1 MAVSLNATIGLVTTK
16 FTAGVAR
23 LGGAIKGIGTKI
35 RGMVSG
41 ATGRLAMLAGAAGLG
56 MVIRKAIALGSE
68 MSDLSDRTHTTVER
82 FGALREIAR
91 DAGVEASILERALR
105 NVSNRTQAA
114 ALGNKSYEEALSRL
128 GIVMK
133 DFIDLDS
140 GLKFEQ
146 IAKAVEKAENKGRAF
161 HDVAVI
167 LGERAGP
174 QLKEVLREV
183 AEKGLDPL
191 ADALLKTGQ
200 IMSNDT
206 AQSLDKLEDMLQ
218 RAKDQMIIVTGNM
231 LNAFIPTNKEAKN
244 AVNELVDKGVVMLA
258 TALGVVVIALKQA
271 VAFINFLIDAGGSL
285 VDVLAELGPAFSK
298 LGDAIIA
305 FGKGGPLGLMK
316 AGQAMAE
323 FGVEAGKAWD
333 KHGKGVK
340 EAGEEFGKATKAN
353 AEQFNGLVKQQG
365 AFAFLAKLGANN
377 VADAANQAVKL
388 RFNVGRAGGAAWNLK
403 NQIFIAK
410 GNVVAMKDKVNELK
424 LAIDNA
430 NIGANL
436 MAGFFGD
443 AAGFAN
449 DILRDQGLANA
460 ERKRI
465 EEMQKAALKAEEKMR
480 DMTKEGFNAL
490 VQKKLQ
496 IEFLAKAWLE
506 ENQAAALVNLT
517 QDQMNEK
524 ILGAINHVPAL
535 RDAYGEVN
543 DRIGEADAGLRDHVL
558 QLQLMDAAAIMNRD
572 HHGEIVDQVWGLVAA
587 QQAAIAEAIR
597 LQDLEMANM
606 VAGEGLDEAKE
617 KMAGLIAQQAA
628 LNLEAQKHPMI
639 EPGLVNPDAADFRI
653 FKEQKT
659 LLVDID
665 DKLGGLFINQ

>member
-16 FTAGVAR
+16 FTSGVAR

-41 ATGRLAMLAGAAGLG
+41 ATGKLALLAGAAGLG

-68 MSDLSDRTHTTVER
+68 MSDLADRTHTTVER
-82 FGALREIAR
+82 FGALREISR

-105 NVSNRTQAA
+105 NVNLRTQDAEK
-114 ALGNKSYEEALSRL
+114 GNKSYGDALERL
-128 GIVMK
+128 GIKMK

-140 GLKFEQ
+140 ALKFEQ
-146 IAKAVEKAENKGRAF
+146 IAIALDKAEDKGEAF
-161 HDVAVI
+161 RDVATI

-174 QLKEVLREV
+174 MLTETLREV

-206 AQSLDKLEDMLQ
+206 AKSLDKLEDMFQ

-231 LNAFIPTNKEAKN
+231 LNAFIPTNKKAKD

-340 EAGEEFGKATKAN
+340 EAGEEFGKATK
-353 AEQFNGLVKQQG
+353 
-365 AFAFLAKLGANN
+365 
-377 VADAANQAVKL
+377 L
-388 RFNVGRAGGAAWNLK
+388 RFNVGGAGGAAFNLK
-403 NQIFIAK
+403 QQIFIAK

-617 KMAGLIAQQAA
+617 KMAELIAQQAA

>member
-68 MSDLSDRTHTTVER
+68 MSDLADRTHTTVER
-82 FGALREIAR
+82 FGALREISR

-105 NVSNRTQAA
+105 NVGLRSQAA
-114 ALGNKSYEEALSRL
+114 ADGNKSYADALERL
-128 GIVMK
+128 GINMK
-133 DFIDLDS
+133 DFLDLDA
-140 GLKFEQ
+140 GLKFEA
-146 IAKAVEKAENKGRAF
+146 IAKGLEKAQNKGEAF
-161 HDVAVI
+161 RDVATI

-174 QLKEVLREV
+174 MLTETLREV
-183 AEKGLDPL
+183 AEQGLDPL
-191 ADALLKTGQ
+191 ADALLATGQ

-206 AQSLDKLEDMLQ
+206 AKSLDKLEDMFQ
-218 RAKDQMIIVTGNM
+218 RAKDQMIIITGNM

-305 FGKGGPLGLMK
+305 FGKGGPMGMINAAK
-316 AGQAMAE
+316 AMAE
-323 FGVEAGKAWD
+323 FGDEAGKAWD

-340 EAGEEFGKATKAN
+340 EAGEEFGKATKEN
-353 AEQFNGLVKQQG
+353 AEQFNGLIKQQG

-388 RFNVGRAGGAAWNLK
+388 RFNMAGAGGAAWNLK

-410 GNVVAMKDKVNELK
+410 GNVQAMERNLKRLVDELDKAEK
-424 LAIDNA
+424 
-430 NIGANL
+430 GAKA
-436 MAGFFGD
+436 MAGFMGD
-443 AAGFAN
+443 AAGFAK
-449 DILRDQGLANA
+449 DILDNEKLTNK
-460 ERKRI
+460 ERRRMK
-465 EEMQKAALKAEEKMR
+465 EMMEAAAKAAEKMK

-490 VQKKLQ
+490 VKQKMQ
-496 IEFLAKAWLE
+496 IEVLALEWLKLHAPMKVAKATQE
-506 ENQAAALVNLT
+506 ELAGLIQNSINNVPTLRDKYKEVGERIDEAAAGLNDAVVLGNL
-517 QDQMNEK
+517 M
-524 ILGAINHVPAL
+524 
-535 RDAYGEVN
+535 
-543 DRIGEADAGLRDHVL
+543 
-558 QLQLMDAAAIMNRD
+558 AANAELTRD
-572 HHGEIVDQVWGLVAA
+572 HHGELMNNVWGVVGA
-587 QQAAIAEAIR
+587 QQALVAEQIR
-597 LQDLEMANM
+597 LLDLEMATLVDGDAM
-606 VAGEGLDEAKE
+606 DDAKA
-617 KMAGLIAQQAA
+617 KMAELQAEQAA
-628 LNLEAQKHPMI
+628 LNAEAHKHPMI
-639 EPGLVNPDAADFRI
+639 APGLVNPDAADFRI

-659 LLVDID
+659 LLQQID
-665 DKLGGLFINQ
+665 NKMGGLFVNQ